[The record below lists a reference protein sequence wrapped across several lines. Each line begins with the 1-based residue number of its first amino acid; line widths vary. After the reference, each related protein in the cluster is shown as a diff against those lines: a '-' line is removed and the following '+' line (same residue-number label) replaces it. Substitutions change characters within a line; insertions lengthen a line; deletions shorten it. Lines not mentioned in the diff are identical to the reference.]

1 MLYLATVD
9 DLQSG
14 WRELASDEVDIAETL
29 LARASAKIVT
39 LLNQHN
45 IDIDMSD
52 ELQLVNLATVTCNMV
67 KRVFMAPGN
76 GVQSVTQGIGSTNA
90 TLAFLNADE
99 SLYLTKSDRETL
111 GLSGGMNKYRAV
123 HAHTWADEEPA
134 FQSGVPFSL
143 ATGLP
148 VRD

>member
-14 WRELASDEVDIAETL
+14 WRELASDEVEIAETL

-45 IDIDMSD
+45 IDIDTSD
-52 ELQLVNLATVTCNMV
+52 ELQMLNLTTVTCNMV

-123 HAHTWADEEPA
+123 HARTWADDAPVL
-134 FQSGVPFSL
+134 SDGGPVWL
-143 ATGLP
+143 VTGLP
-148 VRD
+148 VQD